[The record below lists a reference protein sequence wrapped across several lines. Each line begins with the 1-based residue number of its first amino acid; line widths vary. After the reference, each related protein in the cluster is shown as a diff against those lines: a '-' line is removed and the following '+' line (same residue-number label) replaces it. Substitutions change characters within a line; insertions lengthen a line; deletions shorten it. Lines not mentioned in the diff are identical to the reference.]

1 MVMITSTNAFDFGAG
16 AGATGLNDSFIEVA
30 LQEATRLLQEVL
42 ARGPGFA
49 PSVAAPKVPFND
61 CCIDPLAETLALFN
75 ADW

>member
-1 MVMITSTNAFDFGAG
+1 MITSTNAPDFGLGVSA
-16 AGATGLNDSFIEVA
+16 AGLNDSFIEVA

-49 PSVAAPKVPFND
+49 PSVVAPRVPFND
-61 CCIDPLAETLALFN
+61 CCLDPLAEALTLFN